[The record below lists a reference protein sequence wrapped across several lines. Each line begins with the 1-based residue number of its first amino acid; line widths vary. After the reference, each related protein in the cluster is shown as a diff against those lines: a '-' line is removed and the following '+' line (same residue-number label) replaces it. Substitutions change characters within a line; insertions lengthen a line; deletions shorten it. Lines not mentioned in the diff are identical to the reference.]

1 MEISQHPVAAARWCF
16 FTYGGPQEPS
26 ELEGKDKQ
34 AAVITQLPSTWQ
46 IINATT

>member
-1 MEISQHPVAAARWCF
+1 MEISQHPAAAARWCF
-16 FTYGGPQEPS
+16 FTYRGLEEPP

-34 AAVITQLPSTWQ
+34 AVVITQLPSTWQ